1 MEYENL
7 DASGLNDSYSRPSYV
22 MGDAGGGGGGGGVWR
37 GGGGGGGGGQRLH
50 RKVQKEDG
58 EFTEKFV
65 VSIEN
70 I

>member
-22 MGDAGGGGGGGGVWR
+22 MGDVGGGGGG
-37 GGGGGGGGGQRLH
+37 RLH
-50 RKVQKEDG
+50 RRGQKEDG

>member
-22 MGDAGGGGGGGGVWR
+22 MGDV
-37 GGGGGGGGGQRLH
+37 GGQRLH

>member
-1 MEYENL
+1 
-7 DASGLNDSYSRPSYV
+7 
-22 MGDAGGGGGGGGVWR
+22 MGGR
-37 GGGGGGGGGQRLH
+37 GGGAGSDYTPQGL
-50 RKVQKEDG
+50 EDG

>member
-1 MEYENL
+1 MIL
-7 DASGLNDSYSRPSYV
+7 IQGLV
-22 MGDAGGGGGGGGVWR
+22 ILWGMW
-37 GGGGGGGGGQRLH
+37 GGGGGGQRLH

>member
-22 MGDAGGGGGGGGVWR
+22 MGDV
-37 GGGGGGGGGQRLH
+37 GQRLH

>member
-1 MEYENL
+1 MIL
-7 DASGLNDSYSRPSYV
+7 IQGPSYV
-22 MGDAGGGGGGGGVWR
+22 TGA
-37 GGGGGGGGGQRLH
+37 GGGGGGGQRLH

-58 EFTEKFV
+58 EFKEKFV